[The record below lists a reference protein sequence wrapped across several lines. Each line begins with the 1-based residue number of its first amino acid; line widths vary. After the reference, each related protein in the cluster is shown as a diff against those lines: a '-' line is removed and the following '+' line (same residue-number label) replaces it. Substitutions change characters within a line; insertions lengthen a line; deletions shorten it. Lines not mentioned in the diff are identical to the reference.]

1 MYHGTPSQNPASPY
15 SIRADRFADHINYLK
30 TNGWH
35 TARANDLMGGRV
47 EQLPNKTVLLTF
59 DDGYADNYDAAFL
72 PLLEQEMTATWF
84 ITTNCINGHAQWM
97 GSNCPETK
105 ILEESQL
112 HEMSKEGMEIG
123 AHTCSHPDLTTIS
136 YTDQFTEVLKSKN
149 KLEEII
155 QDKVIS
161 FAYPYG
167 RLNDDAIK
175 SVRAAGFQL
184 AFTVKP
190 GFYNEREDPLLIR
203 RVTIFSSDS
212 VATLKRKLQFADN
225 DVSWKK
231 IATYYSKRALSRVQY
246 LSQTVK

>member
-1 MYHGTPSQNPASPY
+1 MYHGTPLTNPTSKY
-15 SIRADRFADHINYLK
+15 SIRADRFADHVNYLK

-35 TARANDLMGGRV
+35 TALARDLTEGHF
-47 EQLPNKTVLLTF
+47 EQLPNKTALLTF
-59 DDGYADNYDAAFL
+59 DDGYADNYEGAFL

-84 ITTNCINGHAQWM
+84 ITTQCINDYAQWM
-97 GSNCPETK
+97 VPNCPETK
-105 ILEESQL
+105 MLDENQL
-112 HEMSKEGMEIG
+112 NEMTKEGMEIG

-136 YTDQFTEVLKSKN
+136 YTDQCVEVLNSKN
-149 KLEEII
+149 RLEEII
-155 QDKVIS
+155 QEKVIS

-175 SVRAAGFQL
+175 SVRAANFEL

-190 GFYNEREDPLLIR
+190 GFYNAQEDPLLVR

-231 IATYYSKRALSRVQY
+231 IATYYSKRALSRVQ
-246 LSQTVK
+246 